1 MNAAVNLVKML
12 ASAGVEFSTDGER
25 IRWRN
30 SNGRI
35 TPEAVATLAAEK
47 ATVIDFL
54 TGEPRQE
61 AALAKPAN
69 VVDLRPDL
77 RCNLKLDPVARTD
90 DADQYA
96 EALRLHGPMTYGMAM
111 RVLGWGGTRAG
122 QAEAALKAAGRI
134 TFNNLGRALLVED
147 AGREERP

>member
-1 MNAAVNLVKML
+1 MNAAVNLVKAL

-35 TPEAVATLAAEK
+35 TPEVVARLAAEK

-54 TGEPRQE
+54 TGKPRQE
-61 AALAKPAN
+61 AAPAKPAN

-77 RCNLKLDPVARTD
+77 RRGLKLDPVARPD
-90 DADQYA
+90 DADRYA
-96 EALRLHGPMTYGMAM
+96 EALRLHGPASYGMMM
-111 RVLGWGGTRAG
+111 RILGWGGTRAG
-122 QAEAALKAAGRI
+122 QAETALREAGRI
-134 TFNNLGRALLVED
+134 AFNGNGRACLVPGKET
-147 AGREERP
+147 E